1 MESAAPPPLPAL
13 RNVSALSSRGL
24 VSPGMARITQNSPQE
39 TDPVPPASPTSS
51 IHENS
56 PQETDPVPPAS
67 PASSIH
73 EICEHDLVSSVVPSF
88 DKCAR
93 CGGPYAA
100 IKWTGIRCKHDMNLS
115 DSEQSEDSEFD
126 EQQPL
131 IHSHTSVGMKRASQ
145 YEQECPGTSGMKRDR
160 QPVEEPPGTSD
171 GMKRDK
177 QPAEE
182 PPSTS
187 DDIDSAI
194 ESTSTVSLDA
204 KGNNARR
211 SVLSTLSCWDEEA
224 QVACWH
230 VRWYDP

>member
-1 MESAAPPPLPAL
+1 
-13 RNVSALSSRGL
+13 
-24 VSPGMARITQNSPQE
+24 MARITQNSPQE

-145 YEQECPGTSGMKRDR
+145 YEQECPGTSGMKRD
-160 QPVEEPPGTSD
+160 
-171 GMKRDK
+171 K

-211 SVLSTLSCWDEEA
+211 KQKSVCFKYTFLLG
-224 QVACWH
+224 
-230 VRWYDP
+230 